1 MIHFMLGA
9 HRLHI
14 AELPDLRSAA
24 GHVAADLDTQRTPNP
39 TRQARQ
45 RKTAFLDDGRHRGTL
60 KTWIDER
67 QSAMGPVRNIHHKH
81 AKAASHLGCGKSYS
95 TGGVQRLEQIVDQ
108 VCQRSVERSDRL
120 GFRAEHG

>member
-14 AELPDLRSAA
+14 AELPELLCAA
-24 GHVAADLDTQRTPNP
+24 GHAAADLDTKRASNS

-45 RKTAFLDDGRHRGTL
+45 RKTAFLDNGRHRGTL

-81 AKAASHLGCGKSYS
+81 ATAASHLGCGKAYS
-95 TGGVQRLEQIVDQ
+95 TGGVQSLEQIVDQ

-120 GFRAEHG
+120 SFRAEHG